1 MCYDD
6 QARPPAPPGTSVP
19 AQGADIVL
27 TASDGNRF
35 AAYVAFPAKPSG
47 AQIII
52 YPDVRGLHQFYKEL
66 ALRFAE
72 VGITALA
79 FDYFGRTAGLTSRD
93 ESFDNMPHVKQ
104 IGLPTLWQ
112 DVQAGIAYLHEK
124 AGKGT
129 GMFVIGF
136 CMGGTL
142 TLFSGTNSSFDFAG
156 LIPFYAGL
164 TRDFGG
170 TGTALDNADKV
181 VYPVLALFGGADQG
195 IPESAVK
202 QLDDRL
208 DAAKVQHTVVIYPGA
223 PHSFF
228 DKRATDYAE
237 ASSDAWQRA
246 LDFIRAHQRTA

>member
-19 AQGADIVL
+19 AQGMDIVL

-79 FDYFGRTAGLTSRD
+79 LDYFGRTAGLTSRD
-93 ESFDNMPHVKQ
+93 ESFDYKPHIQ
-104 IGLPTLWQ
+104 EIRIPTFSQ
-112 DVQAGIAYLHEK
+112 DVQAGLDYLREK
-124 AGKGT
+124 AGAGSGT
-129 GMFVIGF
+129 FVIGF
-136 CMGGTL
+136 CMGGSL
-142 TLFSGTNSSFDFAG
+142 TLLTGTNTSFELAG

-164 TRDFGG
+164 TRDFAGYG
-170 TGTALDNADKV
+170 TVLDKADKV
-181 VYPVLALFGGADQG
+181 AYPVLALFGGADQG
-195 IPESAVK
+195 IPESVVK
-202 QLDDRL
+202 QLDDKL
-208 DAAKVQHTVVIYPGA
+208 
-223 PHSFF
+223 
-228 DKRATDYAE
+228 
-237 ASSDAWQRA
+237 
-246 LDFIRAHQRTA
+246 

>member
-27 TASDGNRF
+27 TASDGKRF
-35 AAYVAFPAKPSG
+35 AAYAAFPANPSG
-47 AQIII
+47 AQVII

-79 FDYFGRTAGLTSRD
+79 LDYFGRTAGLTSRD
-93 ESFDNMPHVKQ
+93 ESFDHKPHVQ
-104 IGLPTLWQ
+104 EIRIPTFSQ
-112 DVQAGIAYLHEK
+112 DVQAGIAYLREK
-124 AGKGT
+124 AGAGSGT
-129 GMFVIGF
+129 FVVGF

-142 TLFSGTNSSFDFAG
+142 TLLTGTNPAFGFAG
-156 LIPFYAGL
+156 LIPFYAGV
-164 TRDFGG
+164 TRDFAGYG
-170 TGTALDNADKV
+170 TVLDKADKV
-181 VYPVLALFGGADQG
+181 ASPVLALFGGADQG

-208 DAAKVQHTVVIYPGA
+208 DKAKVQHTVVIYPGA

>member
-27 TASDGNRF
+27 TASDGKRF
-35 AAYVAFPAKPSG
+35 AAYAAFPANPSG
-47 AQIII
+47 AQVII

-72 VGITALA
+72 AGITALA
-79 FDYFGRTAGLTSRD
+79 LDYFGRTAGLTSRD
-93 ESFDNMPHVKQ
+93 ESFDHKPHVQ
-104 IGLPTLWQ
+104 EIRIPTFSQ
-112 DVQAGIAYLHEK
+112 DVQAGIAYLREK
-124 AGKGT
+124 AGAGSGT
-129 GMFVIGF
+129 FVVGF

-142 TLFSGTNSSFDFAG
+142 TLLTGTNPAFGFAG
-156 LIPFYAGL
+156 LIPFYAGV
-164 TRDFGG
+164 TRDFAGYG
-170 TGTALDNADKV
+170 TVLDKADKDAS
-181 VYPVLALFGGADQG
+181 PVLALFGGADQG

-208 DAAKVQHTVVIYPGA
+208 DKAKVQHTVLIYPGA

-246 LDFIRAHQRTA
+246 LDFIMAHQRTA